1 MPINVGDQFAGTYRA
16 LRRLG
21 EGGWGEV
28 YLAEDELLGRQVAIK
43 LLHDRDAEDQTDL
56 VHEMMS
62 LDQLHHPGVVT
73 FYHHFAIERTL
84 FLVMEYCEG
93 GSLRDHMRLQP
104 ARVETVMQWVLDLTD
119 TLHYVHQRGIVHH
132 DIKPDNI
139 LFASDGA
146 LKIGDFGVAN
156 RNIGTV
162 RYLAPEML
170 LGSVDA
176 KDARIDVYALGVTLL
191 ELLLNRNPF
200 EGMSQNETLVAK
212 LRHDFIPTDLAR
224 WVQELVSKAT
234 HPTPEL
240 RFQSMKEFR
249 EAIESKHVS
258 YVFERSRIQAH
269 TLAAK
274 AEKLLSQKRV
284 TAAAKCITQA
294 LYVCPDC
301 VSAVIAAGRYNLF
314 INRIS
319 EAKQQF
325 DKALLL
331 NPRANIQKE
340 LGWLCLE
347 DGNYSQAISLLTDY
361 LQRNAADGEAFNLLL
376 ECFYRTERY
385 EIGTEVAKLMIEEGT
400 KSSCFAD
407 NGFLCGVLQI
417 SSDRDKVLAAVG
429 KPKTPFLEYNMDIL
443 KNAPLDRLKS
453 LLLFENYRFGL
464 TARRQNVIAIE
475 NGGRIREFKEQ
486 IVTIGRSEE
495 NLFRLSDNSVSRR
508 HCVVVNF
515 SDDVWVYDL
524 DSTQGVVVDGTRVDR
539 KAYLEG
545 LCTLKICA
553 TAVKIRSKL
562 GLLL

>member
-1 MPINVGDQFAGTYRA
+1 MPIDIGDQFAGTYRI

-28 YLAEDELLGRQVAIK
+28 YLAEDELLGRKVAIK
-43 LLHDRDAEDQTDL
+43 LLHNRDAEDQTDL
-56 VHEMMS
+56 IHEMLS

-73 FYHHFAIERTL
+73 FYHHFANQRTL

-93 GSLRDHMRLQP
+93 GSLRDRMRLEP
-104 ARVETVMQWVLDLTD
+104 PRAETVMQWVKDLSN
-119 TLHYVHQRGIVHH
+119 TLRYVHQRGIVHH

-139 LFASDGA
+139 LFTSNGA

-156 RNIGTV
+156 RNFGTV

-170 LGSVDA
+170 MGDVDS
-176 KDARIDVYALGVTLL
+176 KDVRIDVYALGITLL
-191 ELLLNRNPF
+191 ELLRNRNPF
-200 EGMSQNETLVAK
+200 EGMSKNEALVAK
-212 LRHDFIPTDLAR
+212 LKHDFIPTDLAR

-240 RFQSMKEFR
+240 RFQSMQEFQ
-249 EAIESKHVS
+249 EAIDSKHVS
-258 YVFERSRIQAH
+258 YVFERNRVQAH

-274 AEKLLSQKRV
+274 AEKLLSQKRA

-319 EAKQQF
+319 EAKQHF

-347 DGNYSQAISLLTDY
+347 NGNFSQAISLLTDY
-361 LQRNAADGEAFNLLL
+361 LQRNAADCEAFNLLC

-385 EIGTEVAKLMIEEGT
+385 EVGEQVAKLMIEEGT
-400 KSSCFAD
+400 PSSCFAD

-417 SSDRDKVLAAVG
+417 STGRDRVLRAVD
-429 KPKTPFLEYNMDIL
+429 KPKTAFLQYNIDIL
-443 KNAPLDRLKS
+443 KYVPAERIEP
-453 LLLFENYRFGL
+453 LLLFETYRFGL
-464 TARRQNVIAIE
+464 PARRQNVVTIDFD
-475 NGGRIREFKEQ
+475 GCTREFKEQ
-486 IVTIGRSEE
+486 IITIGRSEE
-495 NLFRLSDNSVSRR
+495 NLFRLDDTSVSRR
-508 HCVVVNF
+508 HCLIVNF
-515 SDDVWVYDL
+515 PDDVWVYDL
-524 DSTQGVVVDGTRVDR
+524 DSTQGVELDGASVDR

-545 LCTLKICA
+545 LCTLKIGA
-553 TAVKIRSKL
+553 TKVILRSKL

>member
-73 FYHHFAIERTL
+73 FYHHLAIELTL

-93 GSLRDHMRLQP
+93 GSVRDHMRLQP

-258 YVFERSRIQAH
+258 Y
-269 TLAAK
+269 T
-274 AEKLLSQKRV
+274 
-284 TAAAKCITQA
+284 
-294 LYVCPDC
+294 
-301 VSAVIAAGRYNLF
+301 
-314 INRIS
+314 
-319 EAKQQF
+319 
-325 DKALLL
+325 
-331 NPRANIQKE
+331 
-340 LGWLCLE
+340 
-347 DGNYSQAISLLTDY
+347 
-361 LQRNAADGEAFNLLL
+361 
-376 ECFYRTERY
+376 
-385 EIGTEVAKLMIEEGT
+385 
-400 KSSCFAD
+400 
-407 NGFLCGVLQI
+407 
-417 SSDRDKVLAAVG
+417 
-429 KPKTPFLEYNMDIL
+429 
-443 KNAPLDRLKS
+443 
-453 LLLFENYRFGL
+453 
-464 TARRQNVIAIE
+464 
-475 NGGRIREFKEQ
+475 
-486 IVTIGRSEE
+486 
-495 NLFRLSDNSVSRR
+495 
-508 HCVVVNF
+508 
-515 SDDVWVYDL
+515 
-524 DSTQGVVVDGTRVDR
+524 
-539 KAYLEG
+539 
-545 LCTLKICA
+545 
-553 TAVKIRSKL
+553 
-562 GLLL
+562 